1 MKKKLIGGV
10 LICFLLV
17 LMAGTG
23 LASKQVTLTGTVNE
37 DNQLVTDEGKI
48 YDIDSTDEGLKLL
61 ENVGK
66 KVRVV
71 CTIGPLDEDDYRN
84 IKVESF
90 ESINE

>member
-1 MKKKLIGGV
+1 MKKKLIWGV

-23 LASKQVTLTGTVNE
+23 LASKKVTLTGMVNE

-48 YDIDSTDEGLKLL
+48 YDIDMTGEGLKLL

-66 KVRVV
+66 KVSVV
-71 CTIGPLDEDDYRN
+71 CTIGPLDEDYRN
-84 IKVESF
+84 INVESF
-90 ESINE
+90 EVINE

>member
-1 MKKKLIGGV
+1 MKKKLIWGV

-23 LASKQVTLTGTVNE
+23 LASKQVTLTGMVNE
-37 DNQLVTDEGKI
+37 DNQLVTDDGKI
-48 YDIDSTDEGLKLL
+48 YDIDSNDEGLKLL

-71 CTIGPLDEDDYRN
+71 CTIGPLDEDYRN

-90 ESINE
+90 EMISE

>member
-1 MKKKLIGGV
+1 MKKKLIWGV

-23 LASKQVTLTGTVNE
+23 LASKKVTLTGMVNE
-37 DNQLVTDEGKI
+37 DNQLVTDDGKI
-48 YDIDSTDEGLKLL
+48 YDIDSNDEGLKLL

-71 CTIGPLDEDDYRN
+71 CTIGPLDEDYRN

-90 ESINE
+90 EMISE

>member
-1 MKKKLIGGV
+1 MKKKLIWGV

-23 LASKQVTLTGTVNE
+23 LAAKKVTLTGMVNE

-48 YDIDSTDEGLKLL
+48 YDIDMTGEGLKLL

-66 KVRVV
+66 KVSVV
-71 CTIGPLDEDDYRN
+71 CTIGPLDEDNRN

-90 ESINE
+90 ELINE

>member
-1 MKKKLIGGV
+1 MKKKLIWGV

-23 LASKQVTLTGTVNE
+23 LASKKVTLTGMVNE
-37 DNQLVTDEGKI
+37 DNRLVTEEGKI

-71 CTIGPLDEDDYRN
+71 CTIGPLDEDYRN
-84 IKVESF
+84 INVESF
-90 ESINE
+90 EVISE

>member
-1 MKKKLIGGV
+1 MKKKLIWGV

-23 LASKQVTLTGTVNE
+23 LASKKVTLTGMVNE

-48 YDIDSTDEGLKLL
+48 YDIDTTDEGMKLL

-71 CTIGPLDEDDYRN
+71 CTIGPLDEDNRN

-90 ESINE
+90 EVISE